1 MQTSNR
7 LHLHILFEN
16 MKCLIFYRKRNR
28 YLCSYRNGRVFDF
41 CLICLYFF
49 MYTHGENEDT
59 IQLFPDNDG
68 TIFIKFI
75 KGVCIEVF

>member
-1 MQTSNR
+1 M
-7 LHLHILFEN
+7 EG
-16 MKCLIFYRKRNR
+16 CLTFVYFASI
-28 YLCSYRNGRVFDF
+28 
-41 CLICLYFF
+41 FF

-75 KGVCIEVF
+75 KGICIEFFK